1 MGYRQKLY
9 NFFKKLKDVVPNILY
24 RLTISDAT
32 KFKIIKTDITQTEW
46 NLIENWKRVFIWV
59 DKTSRPYEYELPTVT
74 RTISVQFSCYIAINT
89 FYIGNSGSDH
99 A

>member
-32 KFKIIKTDITQTEW
+32 KFKIIKIDITQTEG
-46 NLIENWKRVFIWV
+46 NLIEN
-59 DKTSRPYEYELPTVT
+59 
-74 RTISVQFSCYIAINT
+74 
-89 FYIGNSGSDH
+89 
-99 A
+99 